1 VYVLKTGGVAA
12 VIDSVASGEPVSAGD
27 EWNVEETSGNA
38 STPAWR
44 VTTLSCGCVWWFS
57 GKFSCTCH
65 LTTVAVLAHV
75 LNPRWPF
82 EWKTWKFEEFS
93 SCQGGFWG
101 KCLGSARKNMCLGKL
116 LIGIFYLG
124 LHQCLV
130 DCCRSSFI
138 SGLKNSRFYTWR
150 MPTAHLLGRIP
161 SWLRVYSSLSFHMYL
176 ITLYLHAVF
185 QIGRNI
191 SCQLSSWQYERQ
203 IIL

>member
-1 VYVLKTGGVAA
+1 MKLIFFMIVLYTYLLTYCVYVLKTGGVAA

-57 GKFSCTCH
+57 GKFSCTRH
-65 LTTVAVLAHV
+65 LTTVAVFAHV

-101 KCLGSARKNMCLGKL
+101 KCLGSARKNIVSGKTVDWHFLFGSTPVFSRL
-116 LIGIFYLG
+116 LQVVFYLW
-124 LHQCLV
+124 
-130 DCCRSSFI
+130 S
-138 SGLKNSRFYTWR
+138 
-150 MPTAHLLGRIP
+150 
-161 SWLRVYSSLSFHMYL
+161 
-176 ITLYLHAVF
+176 
-185 QIGRNI
+185 
-191 SCQLSSWQYERQ
+191 
-203 IIL
+203 